1 MDFSEQLRVLEAAQ
15 GDPAKLALATVD
27 LAYPALPDGERFV
40 LKQSLEAAAIP
51 HWCDEA
57 ILAALLEI
65 PKQESATRFT
75 RLRGL
80 SILEPFPAR
89 GGNAINVHEASRLA
103 LRKRMASDE
112 EARFRT
118 LSRRAAAHLE
128 EDSAPAGRVEWI
140 YHLLC
145 GDPKRG
151 ATELESLDRN
161 WGSCARP
168 EDRYALASAL
178 RELEDTRLVQ
188 GGARVWVLLA
198 IAWTR
203 VSRGEAAQLADG
215 PGKILDLARDA
226 EDPRA
231 EADSQCLLGDVLEA
245 QGKLE
250 AAQAAFEEYLAIS
263 RRLAEQNPSNAGWQ
277 LELAGAQ
284 SRIGGVLQAQGKLE
298 AALAAFKEYLAISRH
313 LAEQDPS
320 NAGWQ
325 LELAG
330 AQSRIGGVLQA
341 QGKLETAQ
349 AAFGEALAISRHLAE
364 QDPSNAGWKRELAVA
379 QNRIGGVLQ
388 ARGKLEAAQA
398 AVGEALAISR
408 HLAEQDPSNAD
419 WQLGLTVTQNRI
431 GGVLQAQG
439 KLEVAQAAF
448 GEALAISRHLAEQD
462 PSNADWQR
470 ELAVAQNRI
479 GGVLQAEG
487 KLEAA
492 QAALG
497 EALAISRHLAEQDPS
512 NADWQR
518 ELAVAC
524 WRIAHLEAKA
534 GRHAAALPLY
544 EEASRIFGVL
554 AERAPG
560 FVQWAKEKEN
570 VESEL
575 FLSKQGKR
583 KENPHP
589 D

>member
-298 AALAAFKEYLAISRH
+298 AALA
-313 LAEQDPS
+313 
-320 NAGWQ
+320 
-325 LELAG
+325 
-330 AQSRIGGVLQA
+330 
-341 QGKLETAQ
+341 
-349 AAFGEALAISRHLAE
+349 ISRHLAE

-398 AVGEALAISR
+398 AFGEALAISR

-470 ELAVAQNRI
+470 E
-479 GGVLQAEG
+479 
-487 KLEAA
+487 
-492 QAALG
+492 
-497 EALAISRHLAEQDPS
+497 
-512 NADWQR
+512 
-518 ELAVAC
+518 
-524 WRIAHLEAKA
+524 
-534 GRHAAALPLY
+534 
-544 EEASRIFGVL
+544 
-554 AERAPG
+554 
-560 FVQWAKEKEN
+560 
-570 VESEL
+570 
-575 FLSKQGKR
+575 
-583 KENPHP
+583 
-589 D
+589 

>member
-1 MDFSEQLRVLEAAQ
+1 M
-15 GDPAKLALATVD
+15 
-27 LAYPALPDGERFV
+27 
-40 LKQSLEAAAIP
+40 
-51 HWCDEA
+51 
-57 ILAALLEI
+57 
-65 PKQESATRFT
+65 
-75 RLRGL
+75 
-80 SILEPFPAR
+80 
-89 GGNAINVHEASRLA
+89 NVHEASRLA

-151 ATELESLDRN
+151 ATELELLDRN

-364 QDPSNAGWKRELAVA
+364 QDPSNAGWQRELAVA

-398 AVGEALAISR
+398 A
-408 HLAEQDPSNAD
+408 
-419 WQLGLTVTQNRI
+419 
-431 GGVLQAQG
+431 
-439 KLEVAQAAF
+439 F
-448 GEALAISRHLAEQD
+448 
-462 PSNADWQR
+462 
-470 ELAVAQNRI
+470 
-479 GGVLQAEG
+479 
-487 KLEAA
+487 
-492 QAALG
+492 G

-560 FVQWAKEKEN
+560 FVQWAKDKED

-575 FLSKQGKR
+575 SRCRLLAAASISA
-583 KENPHP
+583 
-589 D
+589 